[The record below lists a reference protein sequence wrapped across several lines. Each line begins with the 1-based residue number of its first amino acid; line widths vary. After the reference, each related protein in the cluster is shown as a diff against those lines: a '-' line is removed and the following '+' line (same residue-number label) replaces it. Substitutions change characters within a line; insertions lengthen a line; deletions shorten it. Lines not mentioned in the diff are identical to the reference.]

1 MAKKTTKQIKTLEM
15 LEKEA
20 IEAAL
25 KITKGNISRAAD
37 ALGIGRGTLYRKIQ
51 KFELDISRED

>member
-37 ALGIGRGTLYRKIQ
+37 ALGISRGTLYRKIQ